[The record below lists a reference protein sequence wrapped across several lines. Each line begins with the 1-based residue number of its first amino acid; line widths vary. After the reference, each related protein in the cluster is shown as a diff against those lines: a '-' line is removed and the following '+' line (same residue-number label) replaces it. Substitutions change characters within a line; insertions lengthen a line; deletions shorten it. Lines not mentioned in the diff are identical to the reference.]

1 MVALARNLSARR
13 PARRPA
19 RRSARH
25 RRAGRRADWRVD
37 MHILRMY
44 VYIDYICTIY
54 VCIVV

>member
-13 PARRPA
+13 
-19 RRSARH
+19 SVD
-25 RRAGRRADWRVD
+25 RRAGRRADWRADWRVD